1 MIHTTYLEV
10 LKIIDFVM
18 NLRLDIRLSIILVLF
33 KNKYKQKDLHK
44 NNGISPEDH
53 LDIITEVDKYFQS
66 RSVIYIHGV

>member
-33 KNKYKQKDLHK
+33 KNKYKQKDLHQ
-44 NNGISPEDH
+44 NAGISPEDH

-66 RSVIYIHGV
+66 R

>member
-33 KNKYKQKDLHK
+33 KNKYSQKDTGK
-44 NNGISPEDH
+44 DGGILAEDH
-53 LDIITEVDKYFQS
+53 LDMITEVDGYFQS
-66 RSVIYIHGV
+66 R

>member
-33 KNKYKQKDLHK
+33 KNKYKQKELHK
-44 NNGISPEDH
+44 GSGICSDDH

-66 RSVIYIHGV
+66 R